1 MRKFQ
6 LLASRFVGQVVAKV
20 GGSTR
25 KINVDDLKSLRLQG
39 AQVSCAEGGFIPP
52 WQALEGSHYPL
63 ACQEPLRG
71 LHMGLVSGCFLLH
84 IGEEGM
90 L

>member
-25 KINVDDLKSLRLQG
+25 KINVDDLKSLRLQDT
-39 AQVSCAEGGFIPP
+39 QVSCAEGGFKIPP
-52 WQALEGSHYPL
+52 WRALEGSHYPS
-63 ACQEPLRG
+63 ACQEPLR
-71 LHMGLVSGCFLLH
+71 FAWD
-84 IGEEGM
+84 
-90 L
+90 